1 MPSRRISYNR
11 RLFFSRDL
19 SWLDFNRRVLD
30 EAAFERNPLLER
42 LKFIAITSGN
52 LDEFFMVRVAELN
65 RLAHSGNEADPS
77 GLRPSEQL
85 VQIREKVKRLTRM
98 QGQILDDLLAQL
110 AEKGFMIAHIEELSR
125 EERTLSKGIFRNRIL
140 PVLTP
145 MAVDAAHPFPLL
157 NSGAIEIALWFEP
170 EKGKSCRAF
179 VEVPEL
185 LPRFI
190 NIASPVPGGKKFI
203 LLEELILDNLETLF
217 PGGRILEKF
226 PFRITRDMDL
236 DFDDFDSVNLIQS
249 IGDRLRERRQRDAIR
264 LETPSGI
271 SGKLFKWLK
280 KSLRIED
287 EFCYKDRTML
297 HCRQLFDLIS
307 QITASS
313 LLEKEWTPAAPAE
326 LAGFPTV
333 FDAIKAKEEIFL
345 AFPFQSFS
353 PIVRLLEEAADDPD
367 VLAIKQTLYRV
378 SGNSPVVKALQHAAE
393 NGKQVTVVLELKA
406 RFDEYNNITWA
417 RKLDRSG
424 AHVVYGIAGLK
435 VHSKMLMIVRR
446 EGERL
451 NRYIHLGT
459 GNYNDKT
466 ALQYTDCG
474 ILSCD
479 PTLCGDVA
487 NLFNVL
493 TGISTPGIPL
503 ALTSAAPFNL
513 RTKFEAL
520 VKKEIEHVNSGRP
533 GRIIAKMNSLSDE
546 KMIRLL
552 HLAADAGVEI
562 DLIVRGICCYRPLP
576 EQENIRIYSIVDR
589 FLEHSRIYYFG
600 NGGDGEYY
608 LSSADWMTRNLD
620 HRVELLFP
628 VQSEKTKDHLRKLL
642 EFQLDDSYKRRKLT
656 SSGVYIH
663 SKDSDPEKR
672 SQYRSWCY
680 FRELARQEL
689 LGSESLLKRNP
700 PKSDQQV
707 TP

>member
-1 MPSRRISYNR
+1 MSPRRNSAYDK
-11 RLFFSRDL
+11 RLFLSRDL

-30 EAAFERNPLLER
+30 EAAFEGNPLLER
-42 LKFIAITSGN
+42 LKFVAITSGN
-52 LDEFFMVRVAELN
+52 LDEFFMVRVAELK
-65 RLAHSGNEADPS
+65 RLANNGDGADPS

-85 VQIREKVKRLTRM
+85 VRIREKVKRLTHAQIR
-98 QGQILDDLLAQL
+98 ILDELLRQL
-110 AEKGFMIAHIEELSR
+110 EENGFSIAHIEELSNA
-125 EERTLSKGIFRNRIL
+125 ERALSRGIFRNRIL

-157 NSGAIEIALWFEP
+157 NSGAIEIALWFDP
-170 EKGKSCRAF
+170 ENDKNCRAF

-190 NIASPVPGGKKFI
+190 AIGSPAAGRKKFI
-203 LLEELILDNLETLF
+203 LLEELIMDNLELLF
-217 PGGRILEKF
+217 PGGTICEKF
-226 PFRITRDMDL
+226 AFRITRDMDL
-236 DFDDFDSVNLIQS
+236 DFDDGDSVNLIQS

-264 LETPSGI
+264 LEIPAGTN
-271 SGKLFKWLK
+271 GKLFKWLK

-287 EFCYKDRTML
+287 DLCYKTHGIL
-297 HCRQLFDLIS
+297 HCKQLFDLIQ
-307 QITASS
+307 QIPGAGM
-313 LLEKEWTPAAPAE
+313 LEKEWTPAAPAE
-326 LAGFPTV
+326 LAGFSSC
-333 FDAIKAKEEIFL
+333 FDAIKAKEEILL
-345 AFPFQSFS
+345 AFPYQSFS
-353 PIVRLLEEAADDPD
+353 PLVRLLEEAADDPD

-378 SGNSPVVKALQHAAE
+378 SGNSPVVRALQRAAE

-446 EGERL
+446 ENEQL

-479 PTLCGDVA
+479 PTLCADVA

-493 TGISTPGIPL
+493 TGVSTPGIPL
-503 ALTSAAPFNL
+503 QLTSAAPFNL
-513 RTKFEAL
+513 RKKFETL
-520 VKKEIEHVNSGRP
+520 VMKEIEHVNSGRP

-600 NGGDGEYY
+600 NAGDGEYY

-628 VQSEKTKDHLRKLL
+628 VQSEKNKIHLKNLL
-642 EFQLDDSYKRRKLT
+642 EFELEDSYKRRRLT
-656 SSGVYIH
+656 SSGIYIH
-663 SKDSDPEKR
+663 PKDPDPDKR

-689 LGSESLLKRNP
+689 LGVEALLKRTP
-700 PKSDQQV
+700 VDDQN